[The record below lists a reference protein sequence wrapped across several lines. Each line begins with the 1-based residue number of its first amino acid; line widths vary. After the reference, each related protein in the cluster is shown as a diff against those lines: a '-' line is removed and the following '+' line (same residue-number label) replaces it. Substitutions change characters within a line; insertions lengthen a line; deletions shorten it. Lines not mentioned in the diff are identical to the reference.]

1 MSQKD
6 SKVQR
11 NAARLFLAALVVLAV
26 VATVE
31 AWRIE
36 GLPGWSSPGAFPLM
50 LSAMLLLSLAQVW
63 REGMTG
69 GVRLAPLAWRGVVF
83 VALVA
88 GFVALL
94 PHAGFALA
102 GFVFLVSAITFLQ
115 RGRLPQAIVVAAV
128 ATALIY
134 GLFVGVFKVSLP

>member
-6 SKVQR
+6 SRAQC
-11 NAARLFLAALVVLAV
+11 NARFFLAALVVLAV
-26 VATVE
+26 VAAVE

-63 REGMTG
+63 REGMTP
-69 GVRLAPLAWRGVVF
+69 GVRLAPLAGRGVAF

-94 PHAGFALA
+94 PHAGFALG
-102 GFVFLVSAITFLQ
+102 GFLFLAVAITFLQ
-115 RGRLPQAIVVAAV
+115 RGRPAQAMVVATL